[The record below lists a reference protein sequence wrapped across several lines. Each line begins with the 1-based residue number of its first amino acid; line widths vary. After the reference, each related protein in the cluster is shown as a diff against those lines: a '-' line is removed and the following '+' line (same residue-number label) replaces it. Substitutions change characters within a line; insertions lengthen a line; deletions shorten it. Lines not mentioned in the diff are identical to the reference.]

1 MNSRII
7 KPIKVQIGREITE
20 VDINQSN
27 DVYDREE
34 GILVQLI
41 HIGSLLNTPPHQRI

>member
-1 MNSRII
+1 MNEFKLI

-34 GILVQLI
+34 GILVI